1 MIDNYLL
8 IILIAILVILSYFFD
23 VLAEK
28 IHIPAVLM
36 LMVIGA
42 VIKVGADSL
51 GYEISGVNQFLQ
63 LAGIVG
69 LIFIVLDGA
78 IDLELTREKL
88 PLILKSFAAALVQ
101 QIAVIFLLAAGFSL
115 VFHVDF
121 HSALANAVPFAV
133 ISSAIAISSVKRFA
147 YKKREFI
154 TYESTFS
161 DILGIMFFN
170 YIIEIQAFTPS
181 SATIFIGNLVIL
193 ALISVAGVF
202 FLAYI
207 ITRIKSHNKVFLI
220 LALLI
225 LMYALGEKAHL
236 STLLLILAFGLFA
249 NNLQLFSI
257 GKITKYIHFEQLAE
271 EFKVFR
277 LIVRESTFLIRTV
290 FFILFGYSINLASLM
305 SIHVFLEGMVI
316 ALTVLG
322 IRFLYYL
329 IFSRKDMIPQVF
341 IAPRGLITIL
351 LYYSIPAIYV
361 IPELTEGVLAF
372 VIAFSIVIMIG
383 GIVRRGAPNTGMEPG
398 KIMID

>member
-23 VLAEK
+23 LLAEK

-42 VIKVGADSL
+42 VIKIGAHSL

-63 LAGIVG
+63 LSGIVG

-78 IDLELTREKL
+78 MDLELTREKL
-88 PLILKSFAAALVQ
+88 PLILKSFSSALIQ
-101 QIAVIFLLAAGFSL
+101 QIAVIFLLAT
-115 VFHVDF
+115 VFTFVFQVDF

-133 ISSAIAISSVKRFA
+133 ISSAIAISSIKRFT

-170 YIIEIQAFTPS
+170 YVIEIQAFTPA
-181 SATIFIGNLVIL
+181 SATLFIGNLVIL
-193 ALISVAGVF
+193 AVISVIGVL

-257 GKITKYIHFEQLAE
+257 GKITKYIHFEKLAE
-271 EFKVFR
+271 EFKIFR
-277 LIVRESTFLIRTV
+277 LIVSESTFLIRTV
-290 FFILFGYSINLASLM
+290 FFILFGFSINLESLM
-305 SIHVFLEGMVI
+305 SLHVLLEGLAI
-316 ALTVLG
+316 ALAALG
-322 IRFLYYL
+322 IRIIYYL
-329 IFSRKDMIPQVF
+329 IFSRQDMMPQVF

-351 LYYSIPAIYV
+351 LYYSIPTIYM
-361 IPELTEGVLAF
+361 IPELSEGVLAF

-383 GIVRRGAPNTGMEPG
+383 GIVRKGAPNTGLDAG
-398 KIMID
+398 KIMIN